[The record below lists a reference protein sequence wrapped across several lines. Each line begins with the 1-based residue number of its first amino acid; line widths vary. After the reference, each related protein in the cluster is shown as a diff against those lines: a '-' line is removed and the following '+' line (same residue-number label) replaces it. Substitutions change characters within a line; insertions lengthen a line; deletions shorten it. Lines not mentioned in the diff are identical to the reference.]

1 MNEIREA
8 LAYILER
15 HVYQKSMVTRN
26 RYSPEV
32 NSQISIFNKNKRDGI
47 SKGHQSRNRDVS
59 KKYLSVTYK
68 QLKEQDTQF
77 NDEIDHEN
85 MNLYINPQCE
95 YDRVSS
101 GSFGKY
107 RENRNISLDILLII

>member
-26 RYSPEV
+26 RYSPEG
-32 NSQISIFNKNKRDGI
+32 NSQISLFHKNKRNCI
-47 SKGHQSRNRDVS
+47 SKGHQSGNRDVS

-77 NDEIDHEN
+77 NDEIEHED

-95 YDRVSS
+95 YHRASS

-107 RENRNISLDILLII
+107 RGN